1 MAARKQGKRRQ
12 FTAAR
17 RETFLEDLRRTGN
30 HASASRAAGITDGGA
45 RRYRGRRPE
54 FEALCKEAER
64 EAQRRLAGAEGPFDG
79 CNEAAFES
87 IRRGADGRLK
97 IQALG
102 KRRWSRRKEEIFFEV
117 LRECG
122 NIAASARAAGVS
134 REAVWK
140 RRREWPA
147 FARRMEETLE
157 EAEIILEFRV
167 ACLGTN
173 WSEDAEQD
181 GEAEWDAEAEA
192 EAGAEADAAF
202 DPELALRFLKWRAE
216 QKRGQ
221 AGAGAALPSADD
233 VRERIARSVAALRRH
248 KEREE
253 ARRRAEGDGA

>member
-1 MAARKQGKRRQ
+1 MAGRRQGKRRQ

-17 RETFLEDLRRTGN
+17 RQVFLEDLRRTGN

-45 RRYRGRRPE
+45 RRYRKRRPE
-54 FEALCKEAER
+54 FEALCMEAER
-64 EAQRRLAGAEGPFDG
+64 EAQRRLAAADGPFDG
-79 CNEAAFES
+79 CNESAFES

-97 IQALG
+97 IQARG

-117 LRECG
+117 LRESG
-122 NIAASARAAGVS
+122 NISAAARAAGVT
-134 REAVWK
+134 RRTIWL
-140 RRREWPA
+140 RRRAWPA
-147 FARRMEETLE
+147 FARRFEETME
-157 EAEIILEFRV
+157 EAEIVLEFRV

-173 WSEDAEQD
+173 WSEDAAPD
-181 GEAEWDAEAEA
+181 DEAERDAEAEA
-192 EAGAEADAAF
+192 AAAAF

-221 AGAGAALPSADD
+221 AGANAALPSADD

-248 KEREE
+248 KERDG